1 MDYQLKEITPQF
13 YKYDAP
19 IRHALLVLLL
29 LLGACGCFQIYRDV
43 FVWQKKSNE
52 VVCIAVFLHATKPAV
67 FCADVRDPHG
77 PGQTF
82 CTAFCHADF
91 YVSVL
96 CGEGERRW
104 FTRVRIC
111 AAG

>member
-1 MDYQLKEITPQF
+1 MKEITPQF

-29 LLGACGCFQIYRDV
+29 LLPVLVWCFQIYRDV
-43 FVWQKKSNE
+43 FWLAEKSNAKWYASPYFYMLLSQL
-52 VVCIAVFLHATKPAV
+52 C

-77 PGQTF
+77 LGQTF
-82 CTAFCHADF
+82 CAALAMQIF

-96 CGEGERRW
+96 CGEGRPGDGL
-104 FTRVRIC
+104 RV
-111 AAG
+111 